1 MTLRAVL
8 FDIDDTLYGSTA
20 FAAQARRRAVEAMV
34 QAGLDS
40 PVDAAYAELQ
50 KVVREFTSNHGQHFD
65 KLVARLGDRLR
76 PGVHRGIVIAAG
88 VCAYH
93 ATKEHLTP
101 FADATRALE
110 ALARTDLLR
119 GVLTNGLTVKQSEKL
134 VRLGLQNAFSPG
146 AIFISEE
153 MKIAK
158 PHREIFHRACASL
171 AIRPEETF
179 YVGDSAEKDIDP
191 AHEAGLLTCL
201 RRGEGSHARE
211 TSVHAPDLAV
221 DSLDDFIVHLR
232 ERYEVRFD
240 PKPLLR
246 ARGER
251 GSWGAAV

>member
-50 KVVREFTSNHGQHFD
+50 EVVREYTSNHGHHFD
-65 KLVARLGDRLR
+65 KLVVRLGDRLR

-93 ATKEHLTP
+93 ATKEHLAP
-101 FADATRALE
+101 FPDATRALE

-153 MKIAK
+153 MKVAK
-158 PHREIFHRACASL
+158 PHRDIFHRACASL
-171 AIRPEETF
+171 GVRPAEAL
-179 YVGDSAEKDIDP
+179 YVGDSPKKDIDP
-191 AHEAGLLTCL
+191 AHEAGLVTCL
-201 RRGEGSHARE
+201 RRGQGSHAGE
-211 TSVHAPDLAV
+211 VAVHPPDLAV
-221 DSLDDFIVHLR
+221 DSLDDLIVHLR
-232 ERYEVRFD
+232 EGLGVRFD

-246 ARGER
+246 ARGDR